1 MAEPIVVFFDIGD
14 TLAIPEFSSS
24 GSLQKLNVLPFVLD
38 VLHKLSGSHCRLG
51 IISNT
56 GSETMASL
64 HTVLSDAGLL
74 QQFEPALL
82 LFSSVEGKDKKQPAF
97 FQLAAHRAGVLPAR
111 CIYVGEDQAERTVA
125 KSAGF
130 RVSFHPLHVFH
141 VVKQLS

>member
-1 MAEPIVVFFDIGD
+1 MADPIVVFFDIGD

-24 GSLQKLNVLPFVLD
+24 GSLQKLNVLPFVPD
-38 VLHKLSGSHCRLG
+38 VLHKLAGSHCRLG

-56 GSETMASL
+56 GNETKASL
-64 HTVLSDAGLL
+64 HTVLSQAGLL
-74 QQFEPALL
+74 QPFEPVLL

-97 FQLAAHRAGVLPAR
+97 FALAAQRAGVPPKR
-111 CIYVGEDQAERTVA
+111 CIYVGEDEAERTVA

-130 RVSFHPLHVFH
+130 QVSFHPLHVFH

>member
-1 MAEPIVVFFDIGD
+1 MADLIVVFFDIGD

-24 GSLQKLNVLPFVLD
+24 GSLQKLNVLPYVLD
-38 VLHKLSGSHCRLG
+38 VLHKLRGSHCRLG

-56 GSETMASL
+56 GSETLASL

-97 FQLAAHRAGVLPAR
+97 FRLAAQRAGVPPAR
-111 CIYVGEDQAERTVA
+111 CIYVGEDQSERTVA

-141 VVKQLS
+141 VVQQLS